1 MNKLQ
6 KKQYKELKRQITE
19 GKLPIDSVIGC
30 ASVGVFDKNKNEI
43 KEGNVI
49 KHNDNLFII
58 KFSKN
63 QKQWV
68 GRASDGM
75 NWREYDWL
83 KRVGKYCEVI
93 ADIHSDAW
101 VWERWQHCL

>member
-6 KKQYKELKRQITE
+6 KEQHEAIKRQITE
-19 GKLPIDSVIGC
+19 GKLPMDIVIGC
-30 ASVGVFDKNKNEI
+30 ASVGVFDKNETEI
-43 KEGNVI
+43 KEGNII
-49 KHNDNLFII
+49 KHNDNLFLIR
-58 KFSKN
+58 FSKS

-68 GRASDGM
+68 ARASEGM

-83 KRVGKYCEVI
+83 KRVGKYCEIV
-93 ADIHSDAW
+93 AYIHSDAW